1 MFEGKYGTYWI
12 SDGILFV
19 DYKPDLIVTLKVAER
34 ITRDRMEF
42 QQDKEYPI
50 FSNLDGIIGTHSE
63 ARHYLVHE
71 GSLLIKA
78 LALYSTSPIAIR
90 LTEFYL
96 RTLTHKIPTQLFQ
109 YKNNALRFLEP
120 YTQ

>member
-12 SDGILFV
+12 RDDILFV
-19 DYKPDLIVTLKVAER
+19 DYKPDLIVTLKVAKR

-50 FSNLDGIIGTHSE
+50 FSNLDGIIGSHSE
-63 ARHYLVHE
+63 ARHYLVYE

-78 LALYSTSPIAIR
+78 LALYSTYPFAIR

-96 RTLTHKIPTQLFQ
+96 KTLNHKIPTQLFKH
-109 YKNNALRFLEP
+109 KNNALRFLEP
-120 YTQ
+120 YTE

>member
-12 SDGILFV
+12 SEGILFV

-50 FSNLDGIIGTHSE
+50 FSNLDGIIGSHCF
-63 ARHYLVHE
+63 LV
-71 GSLLIKA
+71 
-78 LALYSTSPIAIR
+78 LYFSVKRS
-90 LTEFYL
+90 
-96 RTLTHKIPTQLFQ
+96 
-109 YKNNALRFLEP
+109 
-120 YTQ
+120 